1 MFSECNVWVI
11 LGWSK
16 CCTNIKVVVVFDD
29 DKEEERAHRRIGSRN
44 MNIKTS
50 SLCRRLGLVIYLL
63 N

>member
-1 MFSECNVWVI
+1 MFELFLDEVNAVLRV
-11 LGWSK
+11 
-16 CCTNIKVVVVFDD
+16 KVVVVFDD
-29 DKEEERAHRRIGSRN
+29 DKEEERTHRRIGSRN